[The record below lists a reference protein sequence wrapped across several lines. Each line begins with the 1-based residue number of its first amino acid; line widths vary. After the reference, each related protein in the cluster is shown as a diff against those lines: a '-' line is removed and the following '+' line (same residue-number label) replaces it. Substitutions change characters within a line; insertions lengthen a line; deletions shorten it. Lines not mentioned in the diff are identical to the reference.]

1 MKYFVDFDST
11 ICPHGMTENGPPS
24 KECLEVL
31 NRIKECNNEIFIYSC
46 RANEKCVYDKEACVD
61 DMIKYLIR
69 YNVPYD
75 GIIHD
80 KPYWNYFIDDRN
92 VGTPLDSSGN
102 VDWAKIKPLIE
113 KELDP
118 KQWKQ

>member
-1 MKYFVDFDST
+1 MKYFIDFDST
-11 ICPHGMTENGPPS
+11 ICPHGMTNVGPPS
-24 KECLEVL
+24 KECLEVV
-31 NRIKECNNEIFIYSC
+31 NRIKECNNFIFIYSC
-46 RANEKCVYDKEACVD
+46 RANRECVSDKEAAVVD
-61 DMIKYLIR
+61 MVNYLDR

-80 KPYWNYFIDDRN
+80 KPYCNYFIDDRN
-92 VGTPLDSSGN
+92 VGTPLDKHGN

>member
-1 MKYFVDFDST
+1 MNYFIDFDST
-11 ICPHGMTENGPPS
+11 ICPDGWTLNPPS
-24 KECLEVL
+24 KDCLDVL
-31 NRIKECNNEIFIYSC
+31 YRIKECNNNIFIYSC
-46 RANEKCVYDKEACVD
+46 RANEKCVEVKEICIN
-61 DMIKYLIR
+61 DMVAYLKR
-69 YNVPYD
+69 YNIPYD

-92 VGTPLDSSGN
+92 IGTPLDSSGN

-113 KELDP
+113 KELDH